1 MKISKKKKATLPFLA
16 STTPA
21 RPDIVIMPTL
31 GRNSGGGFFR

>member
-1 MKISKKKKATLPFLA
+1 MMEISIETLPFLA

-31 GRNSGGGFFR
+31 GRKSGGGFFR